1 MSLNTVLLAIG
12 DSDTDQ
18 IEQLAETAI
27 DIAGPA
33 EATVALAHVF
43 SKDAY
48 EEAREQLQFDSDSE
62 VTPSVVAKRNI
73 NYRELRETLSD
84 AGIKSTVHARLSN
97 GESDGDRLVELTE
110 EVDAD
115 LVIVGGRKRTPTGK
129 AVFGSTAQTIMLT
142 ASCPVTFVRT
152 E

>member
-12 DSDTDQ
+12 DSETDQ

-33 EATVALAHVF
+33 GATVALAHVF
-43 SKDAY
+43 SKETY
-48 EEAREQLQFDSDSE
+48 EEAREKLQFDSTSE

-73 NYRELRETLSD
+73 NYRELGETLSD

-97 GESDGDRLVELTE
+97 GASDGDRLAELAE

-115 LVIVGGRKRTPTGK
+115 LVIVGGRRRTPTGK
-129 AVFGSTAQTIMLT
+129 AVFGSTAQTIMLN
-142 ASCPVTFVRT
+142 APCPVTFVQT